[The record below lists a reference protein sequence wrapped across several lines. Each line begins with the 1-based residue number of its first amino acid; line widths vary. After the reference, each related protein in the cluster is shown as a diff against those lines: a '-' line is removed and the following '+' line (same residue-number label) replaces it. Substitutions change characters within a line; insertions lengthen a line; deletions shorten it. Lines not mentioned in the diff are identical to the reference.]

1 MENNDDSGNE
11 KIPPESSAYTVDE
24 MHEEKFKEEFIKDL
38 SAFSEGEIVE
48 GVVVAVVAD
57 SVFVDIGYK
66 SEGDISLSEFS
77 SKPETGEKIK
87 VMLVRKESK
96 DGKPILSK
104 KKADEIVKW
113 DNIQNAFHKGFP
125 LEGRIKEVI
134 KGGYSVEINGF
145 NAFLPNSQA
154 SMKKI
159 SNPESLIGERL
170 LFQIDKLSGKNNIVV
185 SHRKHMENK
194 REKEIREF
202 FETKKEGDV
211 VEGVVKD
218 IVSYGAF
225 IDIGCIDGLLHI
237 NDMSWGRVYDPK
249 RHIKKGE
256 NLQLR
261 ILSIDHENRKVS
273 LGLKQMVDDPWKTFE
288 ERYQKGKKYDGSVT
302 KLTNFGGFIR
312 LEDGIEGLL
321 HVSELSWTKRIS
333 HPKEVLK
340 VGDRVEVM
348 VLDYDL
354 DKKTVSLGLKQVLP
368 NPWDAV
374 DTRYSIGSRVK
385 ATVNKITRSGMFIEL
400 EEGIEGFLHVDDIS
414 WKKQVRNLLD
424 NFNVG
429 DSIEVVILSIDRE
442 NRRIQMGLKQLMD
455 NPWASLKER
464 HPIGSIITG
473 EVSSITDFG
482 VFVKV
487 DDEIEGLIHVSQLSH
502 EKVENP
508 GDHCKVGDKV
518 KAMVIDIDENKKK
531 VSLSVKDFL
540 NRLEKQE
547 IQKYIANDVEKT
559 DSVSLGDLIDLS
571 NIGK

>member
-1 MENNDDSGNE
+1 MENREDSGDMKNPS
-11 KIPPESSAYTVDE
+11 KSSAPQVDE
-24 MHEEKFKEEFIKDL
+24 PQEETFKEEFIKDL
-38 SAFSEGEIVE
+38 STFLEGEIVE
-48 GVVVAVVAD
+48 GVVVAVAAD
-57 SVFVDIGYK
+57 SIFVDIGYK

-96 DGKPILSK
+96 DGRPILSK

-113 DNIQNAFHKGFP
+113 ENIQNAFHEGSPLKG
-125 LEGRIKEVI
+125 EIKEVI
-134 KGGYSVEINGF
+134 KGGYSVEIDGF
-145 NAFLPNSQA
+145 NAFLPKSQA

-159 SNPESLIGERL
+159 SNPESLIGEKL
-170 LFQIDKLSGKNNIVV
+170 LFQIDKLGGKNNVVV

-194 REKEIREF
+194 REKEIRVF

-218 IVSYGAF
+218 IVGYGAF
-225 IDIGCIDGLLHI
+225 MDLGCLDGLLHI

-256 NLQLR
+256 KLSLR
-261 ILSIDHENRKVS
+261 ILSIDPENRKVS

-288 ERYQKGKKYDGSVT
+288 ERYQKGQKCEGSVT
-302 KLTNFGGFIR
+302 KLTNFGGFIQ

-321 HVSELSWTKRIS
+321 HISELSWTKRIN

-340 VGDRVEVM
+340 VGDRVEIM
-348 VLDYDL
+348 ILDYDL
-354 DKKTVSLGLKQVLP
+354 EKKTVSLGLKQVLP
-368 NPWDAV
+368 NPWDTIDAKYPV
-374 DTRYSIGSRVK
+374 GSK
-385 ATVNKITRSGMFIEL
+385 AKAKINKITRSGMFVEI
-400 EEGIEGFLHVDDIS
+400 EEGIEGFLHVDEIS
-414 WKKQVRNLLD
+414 WTKQSRNILD
-424 NFNVG
+424 NFNAS
-429 DSIEVVILSIDRE
+429 DSIEVVILSIDKE
-442 NRRIQMGLKQLMD
+442 NRKIQMSLKQLTT
-455 NPWASLKER
+455 NPWESLKER
-464 HPIGSIITG
+464 HPVGSVISG

-487 DDEIEGLIHVSQLSH
+487 DKDIEGLIHVSQLSH
-502 EKVENP
+502 EKIENP

-518 KAMVIDIDENKKK
+518 EAMVIDIDENKKK
-531 VSLSVKDFL
+531 VSLSVKDLL

-547 IQKYIANDVEKT
+547 IQKYIADDIEKT

-571 NIGK
+571 QIGK